1 MSPKQSMP
9 VLRRFLPAERRFCY
23 STEGLEGSSAR
34 TGDRAEPWDIVTRQA
49 ERTRH

>member
-23 STEGLEGSSAR
+23 GTEGPEGSSAAPAIAR
-34 TGDRAEPWDIVTRQA
+34 SLGIS
-49 ERTRH
+49 

>member
-23 STEGLEGSSAR
+23 GTEGPEGSSAR